1 VTLLV
6 LGWQREVVAALTAE
20 RVDFLVLAGQTRWRR
35 AAAHPDQSRWLPVLD
50 HCDLEQVAPVA
61 LELIRSGRTFEAVY
75 TQDEFA
81 MVTAAAL
88 AGVLGLPFM
97 PVGTAIGFRH
107 KPTQKELLRR
117 AGLPVA
123 DWQALSPRP
132 DEACRQLADFGPPL
146 VVKPVDG
153 AGVRLTEAART
164 AGELADLL
172 DRWAGDF
179 AGQARGFMV
188 ERLIDGRECHLDGI
202 VEAGTVRLF
211 ALCRYRQ
218 NLLAIRTGSLF
229 GSLVVDRDAEPE
241 LWTTARQLCQRALT
255 ALNLRTGPFHL
266 EVFDTGRGLVFGE
279 CAARI
284 GGAFTAQMIRH
295 KYGFDLFAETA
306 RQLAHSPL
314 GTVETRPGAV
324 GYTVLS
330 APPGTLV
337 DAPSE
342 AELLAWTGVLR
353 AKLEVQPGRPVP
365 DTTRDTMTRS
375 GMLLLTAPDELALTS
390 LMDEY
395 ARRFRQ
401 LCTVV

>member
-20 RVDFLVLAGQTRWRR
+20 QVDFLVLAGQTRWRR
-35 AAAHPDQSRWLPVLD
+35 AEAHADQNRWMPVLD

-61 LELIRSGRTFEAVY
+61 LGLIRSGRTFEAVY

-88 AGVLGLPFM
+88 ADVLGVPFM
-97 PVGTAIGFRH
+97 PVSTAIGFRH

-123 DWQALSPRP
+123 DWQDLWPRP
-132 DEACRQLADFGPPL
+132 EVTCRQLAEFGPPL

-164 AGELADLL
+164 PGELAELL
-172 DRWAGDF
+172 DRWPSDF

-188 ERLIDGRECHLDGI
+188 ERLVEGRECHFDGI

-229 GSLVVDRDAEPE
+229 GSLVVDRESEPE
-241 LWTTARQLCQRALT
+241 LWTAARQLCQRALT
-255 ALNLRTGPFHL
+255 ALNLRSGPFHL

-295 KYGFDLFAETA
+295 KYGFDLFTETA
-306 RQLAHSPL
+306 RQLAHRPL
-314 GTVETRPGAV
+314 GTVKPSPGAV

-330 APPGTLV
+330 APAGTLV
-337 DAPSE
+337 TAPSE
-342 AELLAWTGVLR
+342 AELLRWTGVLR

-375 GMLLLTAPDELALTS
+375 GMLLLTAPDEGRLTS

-401 LCTVV
+401 LCTVA